1 MDRGAKLRD
10 KIIKI
15 MLESESEFISGEDIS
30 KILGISRTAVWKHI
44 NNLKDQ
50 GYEIESINK
59 KGYRLKERPMDILT
73 QQNITHLLNTEF
85 IGKYIVHFDT
95 IDSTNTYAKSVGYE
109 SENGTVIISEEQ
121 TNGRGRVGRLWH
133 SKKHEGIW
141 MSIILKPEISP
152 MEAPFITLIA
162 GASVVNAL
170 DKLGIESYIK
180 WPNDLIINGKKICGI
195 LTELSA
201 EIDMVN
207 YIVVGIG
214 INVKSMEFDNEI
226 SKIATSI
233 YKEGYEITRV
243 DIVKNILEE
252 FEKLYK
258 EYIHMGIKDN
268 VLDVC
273 RNKSGIIGKNIYA
286 IKGNQ
291 KDYVE
296 CLDIN
301 DEGNLIVKYENGD
314 IREIMSGEISIRGE
328 KGYV

>member
-15 MLESESEFISGEDIS
+15 MLESESEFISGEEIS

-44 NNLKDQ
+44 NNLKEQ

-59 KGYRLKERPMDILT
+59 KGYRLKEKPMDILT
-73 QQNITHLLNTEF
+73 QQNISHLLNTDF
-85 IGKYIVHFDT
+85 IGQKIVHFDT

-121 TNGRGRVGRLWH
+121 TNGRGRVGRIWH

-170 DKLGIESYIK
+170 SKLGIDSYIK
-180 WPNDLIINGKKICGI
+180 WPNDLIINNRKICGI

-201 EIDMVN
+201 EIERVN

-214 INVKSMEFDNEI
+214 INVKSMEFDDEI
-226 SKIATSI
+226 SKVATSI

-252 FEKLYK
+252 FEQLYK
-258 EYIHMGIKDN
+258 EYIYDDKKDN
-268 VLDVC
+268 VLNIC
-273 RNKSGIIGKNIYA
+273 RDKSAVIGKYVYA

-296 CLDIN
+296 CIDIN
-301 DEGNLIVKYENGD
+301 EEGNLLVRYENGN
-314 IREIMSGEISIRGE
+314 IREVISGEISIRGE
-328 KGYV
+328 QGYV